1 MLESGAAVCHK
12 GRLFVGMDPLL
23 ESPTRSNGLF

>member
-12 GRLFVGMDPLL
+12 GRLFVGTDPLL
-23 ESPTRSNGLF
+23 ESPTCSNYWF